1 MSWWVLALALEAND
15 VVTLELVAG
24 GELEGRVLSGDED
37 GLTLTFDNRE
47 QAVPWVLVGRALVN
61 GDPMELPQLQREV
74 IEFDLSRQPPIPER
88 SAPPVAVVG
97 AASILWPGTGQLL
110 LGDWRSFVGYSVLE
124 VGLVGAAVWW
134 VFVEGNAAP
143 VVPIAALSGAFRVWS
158 AADAVYTARK
168 RRALVGLVPFPE
180 GGMVLCISLIG

>member
-24 GELEGRVLSGDED
+24 GELEGRVLTGDDE

-47 QAVPWVLVGRALVN
+47 QVVPWTLVEVALVN
-61 GDPMELPQLQREV
+61 GEPMDLPQLEREV
-74 IEFDLSRQPPIPER
+74 IEFDLRRQKPPPDR
-88 SAPPVAVVG
+88 SGPPLAVVG
-97 AASILWPGTGQLL
+97 ASSILWPGTGHLL

-124 VGLVGAAVWW
+124 AGLLGAAAWW
-134 VFVEGNAAP
+134 IFVEGNAAP
-143 VVPIAALSGAFRVWS
+143 VVPIAGLSGAFRVWS

-168 RRALVGLVPFPE
+168 RRTRVGLAPIPA
-180 GGMVLCISLIG
+180 GGMVICISLTG